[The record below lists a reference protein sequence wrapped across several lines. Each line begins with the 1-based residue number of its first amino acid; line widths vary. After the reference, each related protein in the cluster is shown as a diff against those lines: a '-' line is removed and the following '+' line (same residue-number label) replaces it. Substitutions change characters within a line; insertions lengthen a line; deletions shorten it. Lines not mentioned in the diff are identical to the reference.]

1 MTAVLQALVE
11 AFISEEG
18 LSPEQLGQ
26 VGALGMTPDEFAV
39 YAATVDL
46 ERGPADGRR

>member
-11 AFISEEG
+11 AFVSEQG

-26 VGALGMTPDEFAV
+26 VAALGLTLPEFAV
-39 YAATVDL
+39 YAATSAL
-46 ERGPADGRR
+46 ERGPADGQG